1 MLTHMHKMMIALPE
15 EVLTQLKQAREP
27 GESDDFAAI
36 AAALDTLKEFLE
48 RPGNSVS
55 EIVHSPGSHQL
66 GEEVGFLVQ
75 LCSLDMCSDIAAAAV
90 DATVTAKNVKR
101 YGKALRGYAD
111 ALEVAVNGYVEACEE
126 FTSS

>member
-90 DATVTAKNVKR
+90 TCSDVTTCR
-101 YGKALRGYAD
+101 FFLMQPSRQR
-111 ALEVAVNGYVEACEE
+111 
-126 FTSS
+126 TSKDTERP